1 MATFSAILVPAQ
13 TAATVISGQSAGS
26 SSAEQAL
33 GYNQIFAI
41 NATQDITIRF
51 GLPGFSSAAGTADF
65 RIPAGSTMV
74 FDTGTA
80 YTSFKVYNLG
90 TSACN
95 IYIQPLS
102 KF

>member
-1 MATFSAILVPAQ
+1 MSVFSSVLIPAQ
-13 TAATVISGQSAGS
+13 TSAVVISGLTAGS

-33 GYNQIFAI
+33 GYNQIFGI

-51 GLPGFSSAAGTADF
+51 GQPGFSASAGTADF

-74 FDTGTA
+74 FDTGKG

-90 TSACN
+90 ASACN
-95 IYIQPLS
+95 VYYIFLS